1 MRASA
6 YILIQRYLDGDLSE
20 VELEAFLHDLEHDSE
35 LASMLE
41 REVNIDASIIND
53 AFAIQPPA
61 QLRTA
66 VLASMQA
73 QSQAVPHVNL
83 IVSSLAVSAIFVVLL
98 MLPALYSTNVVR
110 VESTARAEV
119 QTAQP
124 LDQISRPSLRTARFI
139 TSDVDEDRSPDETLV
154 KSEIEI
160 TDVQRVNDEIPD
172 VHPNQ
177 ATSTL
182 QWPLA
187 LPSTADMSNVLSGV
201 VSPSIVAL
209 RYELDQ
215 FDNISVFV
223 EAGALQQREIVTTY
237 VNNVQMTSM
246 GTALMPY
253 ASVGI
258 GGELWELPFVSRS
271 ISGMAA
277 LGVTPAGPLVA
288 ADLTMNLLRVGSLS
302 FDVGVRC
309 IGSMNL
315 RQQQSFTA
323 SVSPILRLALP
334 LNTQ

>member
-20 VELEAFLHDLEHDSE
+20 VELGAFLHDLEQDSE

-41 REVNIDASIIND
+41 REVNIDASIIDD
-53 AFAIQPPA
+53 AFAIKPPA
-61 QLRTA
+61 QLRAA
-66 VLASMQA
+66 VLASIQA
-73 QSQAVPHVNL
+73 ESQTVQHVSL
-83 IVSSLAVSAIFVVLL
+83 IVSSLAVSVISIVFL
-98 MLPALYSTNVVR
+98 MLPALYSTDIVR
-110 VESTARAEV
+110 TESTARAGI

-124 LDQISRPSLRTARFI
+124 PHQFAVPSPRTVRFI
-139 TSDVDEDRSPDETLV
+139 TSDVDEDRSPDEAIVQTELD
-154 KSEIEI
+154 I
-160 TDVQRVNDEIPD
+160 TDVHRVNDEIPD
-172 VHPNQ
+172 LHLHQ
-177 ATSTL
+177 ATATL
-182 QWPLA
+182 QWPLT
-187 LPSTADMSNVLSGV
+187 LPSTTDMSNVLSGV

-215 FDNISVFV
+215 FDKISVFV
-223 EAGALQQREIVTTY
+223 EAGALQQREIATTY
-237 VNNVQMTSM
+237 VNNVQMTSAN
-246 GTALMPY
+246 TALMPY

-277 LGVTPAGPLVA
+277 LGVTPVGPMVT

-309 IGSMNL
+309 LGSMNL

-323 SVSPILRLALP
+323 SVSPILRIAVP